1 MQENLFNEIG
11 PLPSSSLSIKITRR
25 NSQGSWS
32 MKRRVL
38 TLNAGSSSLKFALF
52 DLLDTGPG
60 EACFGQVEGLGGAAT
75 FSVRLPPGKGE
86 PPFAPR
92 RMALSS
98 HLEALREVLDF
109 IGGFGADGKIVAVGH
124 RIVHGGA
131 GFSGPALVDAAVL
144 EKIRTLSP
152 LAPLHQPHNIAG
164 IEAARTVFPDALQVA
179 CFDTAFHRTHA
190 WVDDAFGLPPEYYEA
205 GVRRYGFHG
214 LAYEHVLAELEKIA
228 PEIAGGRIILAHLGN
243 GASMCA
249 VRQGRSVSSTMS
261 FTPLDGLAMGTRCGQ
276 LDPGVVL
283 YLLQERRMTLEAVSN
298 LLHRGSGLKGMSGV
312 SQDVRDIEAAGTE
325 EARRAIDYFV
335 HRARYEIGAL
345 TALLGGLDA
354 LVFSGGIG
362 EHAAGIRARICDNF
376 EWLGLVLDAERNRK
390 SCLLTSAE
398 ASKVKA
404 FIIGAN
410 EEITI
415 ARQTHGEWSAAGRSD
430 RSKSHG
436 RP

>member
-1 MQENLFNEIG
+1 M
-11 PLPSSSLSIKITRR
+11 T
-25 NSQGSWS
+25 
-32 MKRRVL
+32 RRVL

-52 DLLDTGPG
+52 DLRDGRLD
-60 EACFGQVEGLGGAAT
+60 EACFGQIEGLGGAAT

-92 RMALSS
+92 RTPSSS

-109 IGGFGADGKIVAVGH
+109 IRSFGAGKEIAAVGH

-131 GFSGPALVDAAVL
+131 EFAGPAILDAAVL
-144 EKIRTLSP
+144 AKLRALRP

-164 IEAARTVFPDALQVA
+164 VEAAKTVFPDALQVA

-190 WVDDAFGLPPEYYEA
+190 WVDDAFGLPHEYYDA

-214 LAYEHVLAELEKIA
+214 LAYEHVLGELAEIA
-228 PEIAGGRIILAHLGN
+228 PDLAGGRIILAHLGN

-283 YLLQERRMTLEAVSN
+283 YLLQERGMTLEAVSN

-312 SQDVRDIEAAGTE
+312 SQDVRDIEAAGTDA
-325 EARRAIDYFV
+325 ARRAIDYFV

-345 TALLGGLDA
+345 AAVLGGVDA

-362 EHAAGIRARICDNF
+362 EHATGIRARICADF
-376 EWLGLVLDAERNRK
+376 EWLGLALDPERNGASSRVV
-390 SCLLTSAE
+390 SADG
-398 ASKVKA
+398 SKVKA
-404 FIIGAN
+404 FIITAD
-410 EEITI
+410 EELTI
-415 ARQTHGEWSAAGRSD
+415 ARQTHAVWSAKG
-430 RSKSHG
+430 
-436 RP
+436 

>member
-1 MQENLFNEIG
+1 
-11 PLPSSSLSIKITRR
+11 
-25 NSQGSWS
+25 

-52 DLLDTGPG
+52 DLLDSGPA

-92 RMALSS
+92 RIALGS

-109 IGGFGADGKIVAVGH
+109 IGEFGADYQILAVGH
-124 RIVHGGA
+124 RIVHGGS
-131 GFSGPALVDAAVL
+131 GFTGPTLVDAAVL
-144 EKIRTLSP
+144 QKIRALSP

-164 IEAARTVFPDALQVA
+164 IEAARTVFPNALQVA

-190 WVDDAFGLPPEYYEA
+190 WVDDAFGLPSEYYEA

-214 LAYEHVLAELEKIA
+214 LAYEHVLAELEEIA
-228 PEIAGGRIILAHLGN
+228 PELAGARIILAHLGN

-249 VRQGRSVSSTMS
+249 VRQGKSVSSTMS

-312 SQDVRDIEAAGTE
+312 SQDVREIEAAGTDA
-325 EARRAIDYFV
+325 ARRAIDYFV
-335 HRARYEIGAL
+335 HRARCEIGAL
-345 TALLGGLDA
+345 TAVLGGLDA

-362 EHAAGIRARICDNF
+362 EHAVDIRARICADF
-376 EWLGLVLDAERNRK
+376 EWLGLVMDPERNRK
-390 SCLLTSAE
+390 SSRLASAE

-410 EEITI
+410 EEVAI
-415 ARQTHGEWSAAGRSD
+415 ARQTEAVLSAAGRS
-430 RSKSHG
+430 SNAAPS
-436 RP
+436 